1 VKRLTG
7 KRILLTR
14 SAEDCLEWAEKLTQS
29 GATAVALPCIT
40 TELIDTPE
48 LRTKLAAAVAET
60 DWVVFTSRRGV
71 EAFGTLYPG
80 ALGSVRVAVVG
91 ATTGEVARE
100 RLGRVDLVGRG
111 GAARL
116 ATTMLAE
123 GVLHGEPRMLLALAE
138 NAEDLLDRALQGPA
152 RCTRFD
158 VYRTLPAPRLGAKR
172 AISSLGADN
181 VFFASP
187 SAVTGF
193 MNQVDLDVPVG
204 IYTIGPSTS
213 AAARAAGLAVTAEAS
228 QPSLMG
234 LVELLL

>member
-1 VKRLTG
+1 VKRLAG

-14 SAEDCLEWAEKLTQS
+14 SAEDCVEWAEELTRY
-29 GATAVALPCIT
+29 GATAVPLPCIT

-48 LRTKLAAAVAET
+48 LRARLAAAVAET

-71 EAFGTLYPG
+71 EAFSTLYGG
-80 ALGSVRVAVVG
+80 AIGSVHIAAVG
-91 ATTGEVARE
+91 ASTGEAARE
-100 RLGRVDLVGRG
+100 RLGRVDLIGRG

-116 ATTMLAE
+116 AATMLAE
-123 GVLHGEPRMLLALAE
+123 GALHGEPRMLLALAE

-158 VYRTLPAPRLGAKR
+158 VYRTIPAPRLAAKR
-172 AISSLGADN
+172 AMSSLGADN
-181 VFFASP
+181 VFLASP

-193 MNQVDLDVPVG
+193 MNQVDLDVPVS

-228 QPSLMG
+228 LPSLMG